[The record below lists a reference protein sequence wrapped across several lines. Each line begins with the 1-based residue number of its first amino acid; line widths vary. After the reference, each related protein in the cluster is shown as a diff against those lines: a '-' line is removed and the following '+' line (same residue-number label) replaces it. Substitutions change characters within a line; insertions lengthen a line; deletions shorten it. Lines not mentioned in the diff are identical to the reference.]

1 MSETEGQRNDSPLL
15 SERGVTT
22 ISDTVVSSLAGMA
35 AQEVDGVHMGGG
47 ASRAAGGVLGSIT
60 GSESRTSGIT
70 VEVGRTETA
79 IDLKMGIE
87 YNKNILQ
94 TVEEVRRRIT
104 DRVESM
110 TGLRIKELNA
120 TITDITFP
128 ETEAGRRPA
137 RAIPPSEPAEGQ
149 EEAPSDAPEA
159 RATPEDETT
168 EPAEHETTEAETTQ
182 VETAEAES
190 EEIET
195 AEAETTGT
203 PVEDSDVAEEE
214 VTQVEATEAE
224 TAEAETASVPVEDS
238 AAPEEEAIA
247 PAEDSSVVEEEVTA
261 EERPPEEGESTTL
274 RTEETAEA
282 SEAVTEVEAE
292 TTEETEV
299 TEEVQTPPEP
309 ETPEE
314 RMRRRAQER
323 ARRRSRRAQ
332 DS

>member
-1 MSETEGQRNDSPLL
+1 MSETEGQRNVSPLL

-70 VEVGRTETA
+70 VEVGRTEAA

-94 TVEEVRRRIT
+94 TVEEVRRRVTERI
-104 DRVESM
+104 ESM

-128 ETEAGRRPA
+128 ETETRSRLGRA
-137 RAIPPSEPAEGQ
+137 ETPSEPDESP
-149 EEAPSDAPEA
+149 EAIPATAPES

-168 EPAEHETTEAETTQ
+168 EPAERETTQAETTEA
-182 VETAEAES
+182 
-190 EEIET
+190 ET

-203 PVEDSDVAEEE
+203 ETAEAESAEAESAEAGSAED
-214 VTQVEATEAE
+214 E
-224 TAEAETASVPVEDS
+224 TAEAETASTPAEDS
-238 AAPEEEAIA
+238 SVPEEEATA
-247 PAEDSSVVEEEVTA
+247 PAEDSSVVEEATA
-261 EERPPEEGESTTL
+261 EERPPEESETTEL
-274 RTEETAEA
+274 RTEEPAEA
-282 SEAVTEVEAE
+282 SETVTEAESETIDESE
-292 TTEETEV
+292 TTEEA
-299 TEEVQTPPEP
+299 QTPPEP
-309 ETPEE
+309 ETPEA
-314 RMRRRAQER
+314 RMRRRAEER
-323 ARRRSRRAQ
+323 ARRRRRRTQ

>member
-47 ASRAAGGVLGSIT
+47 ASRAAGGMLGSIT

-94 TVEEVRRRIT
+94 TVEEVRRRIS

-128 ETEAGRRPA
+128 ETEARRSLGRA
-137 RAIPPSEPAEGQ
+137 KPPSEPGESQ
-149 EEAPSDAPEA
+149 EQAPATAPEG
-159 RATPEDETT
+159 RTTPEDEPG
-168 EPAEHETTEAETTQ
+168 EPAEHETTQAETTQ
-182 VETAEAES
+182 VETAED
-190 EEIET
+190 ET
-195 AEAETTGT
+195 ASVPA
-203 PVEDSDVAEEE
+203 EDSDAPEEEATAPATDSNVAEEE
-214 VTQVEATEAE
+214 V
-224 TAEAETASVPVEDS
+224 
-238 AAPEEEAIA
+238 
-247 PAEDSSVVEEEVTA
+247 VV
-261 EERPPEEGESTTL
+261 EERPPEESEITEP
-274 RTEETAEA
+274 RTEEQMAEA
-282 SEAVTEVEAE
+282 SEAVTEAE
-292 TTEETEV
+292 SETI
-299 TEEVQTPPEP
+299 EEVQTPPEL
-309 ETPEE
+309 ETPEA
-314 RMRRRAQER
+314 RMKRRAEER
-323 ARRRSRRAQ
+323 ARRRRRRTQ
-332 DS
+332 ES

>member
-1 MSETEGQRNDSPLL
+1 MSESGQQRGESPLL
-15 SERGVTT
+15 SDRGATT
-22 ISDTVVSSLAGMA
+22 ISDTVVSSIAGMA

-47 ASRAAGGVLGSIT
+47 ASRTAGGVLGSLT
-60 GSESRTSGIT
+60 GSEGKTSGIS
-70 VEVGRTETA
+70 VEIGRTEAA

-104 DRVESM
+104 ERVESM

-238 AAPEEEAIA
+238 A
-247 PAEDSSVVEEEVTA
+247 
-261 EERPPEEGESTTL
+261 
-274 RTEETAEA
+274 
-282 SEAVTEVEAE
+282 
-292 TTEETEV
+292 V

>member
-47 ASRAAGGVLGSIT
+47 ASRAAGGMLGSIT

-94 TVEEVRRRIT
+94 TVEEVRRRIS

-128 ETEAGRRPA
+128 ETEARRSLGRA
-137 RAIPPSEPAEGQ
+137 KPPSEPGESQ
-149 EEAPSDAPEA
+149 EQAPATAPE
-159 RATPEDETT
+159 RRTTPEDDPGEPADRETIQAETT
-168 EPAEHETTEAETTQ
+168 QAETTQ
-182 VETAEAES
+182 VETAED
-190 EEIET
+190 
-195 AEAETTGT
+195 ETTSV
-203 PVEDSDVAEEE
+203 PAEDSDAPEEEATAPATDSNVAEEE
-214 VTQVEATEAE
+214 V
-224 TAEAETASVPVEDS
+224 
-238 AAPEEEAIA
+238 
-247 PAEDSSVVEEEVTA
+247 VV
-261 EERPPEEGESTTL
+261 EERPPEESEITEP
-274 RTEETAEA
+274 RTEEQLAEA
-282 SEAVTEVEAE
+282 SEAVTEAE
-292 TTEETEV
+292 SETI
-299 TEEVQTPPEP
+299 EEVQTPPEL
-309 ETPEE
+309 ETPEA
-314 RMRRRAQER
+314 RMKRRAEER
-323 ARRRSRRAQ
+323 ARRRRRRTQ